1 MSLSRALSL
10 VVLVTAALGIAHP
23 ASADITAF
31 IGSTQSPSRRTVRG
45 GAIGM
50 SLAVVGFEF
59 EYSDTSENAQSGA
72 PGLQS
77 SMFNLLVQTPFAVS
91 RMQFY
96 GTVGGGL
103 YRERIGGSQ
112 DIGFGSNIG
121 AGLKV
126 SLVGPLR
133 VRFDYRVFRLG
144 RDSAARSPQRVYVGL
159 NIAF

>member
-1 MSLSRALSL
+1 MSLSRAVSL

-31 IGSTQSPSRRTVRG
+31 MGSTQSPSRRSARG
-45 GAIGM
+45 GAIGV
-50 SLAVVGFEF
+50 SLLVVGFEF
-59 EYSDTSENAQSGA
+59 EYSDTSENAESNA

-77 SMFNLLVQTPFAVS
+77 SMFNVLVQTPFAIS

-103 YRERIGGSQ
+103 YRERLGGSQ
-112 DIGFGSNIG
+112 DTGFGSNIG

-126 SLVGPLR
+126 SLVGPVR
-133 VRFDYRVFRLG
+133 VRIDYRAFRLG
-144 RDSAARSPQRVYVGL
+144 GDSAHRSPQRVYVGL